1 MNYSIIIPHRNRL
14 FHLQLCVYSLLRSA
28 RGCDVDDKEFEI
40 LIVENGST
48 YAPLLTG
55 GAVRVINDIRP
66 MVTFNKP
73 KLQNRGIEEAEG
85 DVLAF
90 VDADAIVGPKW
101 FETLKWLPQSPGT
114 TKVCYEVRMMPSCI
128 SRQAGCC
135 NSDVMEYAERVFYN
149 PGAWTTHKKGFDA
162 RVHPDM
168 PESQWGQFQCPADNI
183 LPHFGNSQFSI
194 TREKLGDLRFN
205 EEYEGAGYE
214 DIWMNREIW
223 RKYGLE
229 YRTIE
234 ATEPAYNMLHLAHP
248 RDEKNMPGWRE
259 REYLNRNKRR
269 YDRT

>member
-1 MNYSIIIPHRNRL
+1 
-14 FHLQLCVYSLLRSA
+14 
-28 RGCDVDDKEFEI
+28 
-40 LIVENGST
+40 
-48 YAPLLTG
+48 
-55 GAVRVINDIRP
+55 
-66 MVTFNKP
+66 
-73 KLQNRGIEEAEG
+73 
-85 DVLAF
+85 
-90 VDADAIVGPKW
+90 
-101 FETLKWLPQSPGT
+101 
-114 TKVCYEVRMMPSCI
+114 
-128 SRQAGCC
+128 
-135 NSDVMEYAERVFYN
+135 MEYAERVFYS
-149 PGAWTTHKKGFDA
+149 PGTWMTHKKGFDA

-168 PESQWGQFQCPADNI
+168 PECQWGQFHCRKENI
-183 LPHFGNSQFSI
+183 LPHFGNSQFAI

-259 REYLNRNKRR
+259 KEYLNRNKRR